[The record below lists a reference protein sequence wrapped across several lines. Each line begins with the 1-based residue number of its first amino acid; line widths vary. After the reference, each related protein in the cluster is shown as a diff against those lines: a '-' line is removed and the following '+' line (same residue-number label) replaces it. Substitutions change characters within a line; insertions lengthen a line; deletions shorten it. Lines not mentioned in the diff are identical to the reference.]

1 MSRRHGAPAVVHL
14 LARRERKRFPAA
26 APRPEAGRRRIALLS
41 LAGLALAL
49 PRLPAQ
55 DPLAEPGPTPVAEA
69 AAAGESSRMAVRAVA
84 GRLVARVELSTPARR
99 IPANLWVDLDRP
111 AGFELHGRAAQALGF
126 AGDGSA
132 PVTLH
137 LLGSNLAIAEGGPG
151 DEKAM
156 EDFTRLHSR
165 ELGEVPLIGALG
177 STWLSRHHLV
187 IDLSDGFITLSPP
200 ADATGAAPAE
210 SAGSVV
216 AAATIAADLLRFPV
230 RLADGSIRTLALG
243 SSRHDTIADRDLCE
257 GLGRPAG
264 DIGPVL
270 VKTIDLARYVAL
282 RPEPLAALGAVAA
295 EGSLGVTG
303 LGLLAHFRV
312 EIDFVNRWIRFA
324 ETAPAEFPLSD
335 LEFFRARATGEG
347 APLATW
353 LAANPGSRLAREGAR
368 RLLDL
373 RIAER
378 ADLAACR
385 EALEWLDRTT
395 AEDLRTTEALR
406 LADELAEGGHA
417 DLAIEAGR
425 IGIASGRKDRYPE
438 AVHAL
443 HRRLGELLL
452 GRGESDAAWE
462 HLLSAAFGLPDDG
475 EVNLLL
481 GRLYEEKGSW
491 RRAQSRYVQAV
502 IRPES
507 GEAAVAGLE
516 RVQGKLAGEPLSV
529 DLVDRMVRGKVHNF
543 SAATKFEPTPE
554 TATNRCALVELFTN
568 PHFGRPQGETW
579 ESFAI
584 GGAMAIEGL
593 LGHFGRDR
601 AVVLVH
607 AIDLPEPSALATELG
622 AAAFD
627 AYGLDGPVSTVID
640 GRSFG
645 PGAERWRNA
654 EAVYEENRAL
664 VLAELARPSEVA
676 IAISA
681 ELDPAG
687 SPPGT
692 VRGTVRVEGPA
703 GDRRV
708 QAVLVERGVLY
719 PGKALIVVHR
729 MVARGSLLGSIPG
742 LPYEPREGGQTF
754 EFSRTL
760 AEITAENVRFLERRE
775 AAGGAPASRLSVAID
790 PRQVSIVAFVR
801 SGTAGEVLQAAQLDL
816 GAADGARGDR

>member
-1 MSRRHGAPAVVHL
+1 M
-14 LARRERKRFPAA
+14 ERVPPPRSDAAA
-26 APRPEAGRRRIALLS
+26 APRPAAGRRRVALIA
-41 LAGLALAL
+41 LAGLAVAF
-49 PRLPAQ
+49 PRLIAQ
-55 DPLAEPGPTPVAEA
+55 DPPSPPDPAPVAEA
-69 AAAGESSRMAVRAVA
+69 APAAELSRMAVRAVA
-84 GRLVARVELSTPARR
+84 GRLVARVELSSPARR
-99 IPANLWVDLDRP
+99 IPANLWIDLDRA

-126 AGDGSA
+126 AGDGSSSI
-132 PVTLH
+132 TLH

-151 DEKAM
+151 DEEAM
-156 EDFTRLHSR
+156 EEFTRLHSR

-177 STWLSRHHLV
+177 SKWLAGHHLV
-187 IDLSDGFITLSPP
+187 IDLRDGFVTLSPP
-200 ADATGAAPAE
+200 AEPSGAAPAE
-210 SAGSVV
+210 EAGSVV
-216 AAATIAADLLRFPV
+216 AAATIAEDLVRFPV

-243 SSRHDTIADRDLCE
+243 TSRHDTIVDADLCRA
-257 GLGRPAG
+257 LGHPAG

-270 VKTIDLARYVAL
+270 LKTIDLSRTVAL
-282 RPEPLAALGAVAA
+282 RPEPLASLGEAGADDALGVI
-295 EGSLGVTG
+295 G
-303 LGLLAHFRV
+303 LGLLSHYRV
-312 EIDFVNRWIRFA
+312 EIDRVNRWVRFA
-324 ETAPAEFPLSD
+324 ETAPAEFPAAD
-335 LEFFRARATGEG
+335 LEYFRARASGE
-347 APLATW
+347 AEPLVLW
-353 LAANPGSRLAREGAR
+353 LAAHPGARLAREGAL
-368 RLLDL
+368 RLLEVRLAAGD
-373 RIAER
+373 
-378 ADLAACR
+378 DLATCR
-385 EALEWLDRTT
+385 EALEWLDKTT
-395 AEDLRTTEALR
+395 EEDLRTTAALR
-406 LADELAEGGHA
+406 LADELAAAGRPE
-417 DLAIEAGR
+417 LAIEAGR

-443 HRRLGELLL
+443 HRRIGELLL
-452 GRGESDAAWE
+452 ERGESDAAWE

-481 GRLYEEKGSW
+481 GRLYEEKQSW
-491 RRAQSRYVQAV
+491 RRAQSRYIQAV

-507 GEAAVAGLE
+507 GGEAVAGLE
-516 RVQGKLAGEPLSV
+516 RVQTKLAGEPLSV

-622 AAAFD
+622 VAAFD
-627 AYGLDGPVSTVID
+627 AYGLQGPTTTVID
-640 GRSFG
+640 GVAFG

-654 EAVYEENRAL
+654 EAVFEENRAL
-664 VLAELARPSEVA
+664 VLAELAKPSEHTIA
-676 IAISA
+676 IAA

-687 SPPGT
+687 AAPGT

-703 GDRRV
+703 GDLRV
-708 QAVLVERGVLY
+708 QVVLAERGVLY

-729 MVARGSLLGSIPG
+729 MVARGSLLGAVAG
-742 LPYEPREGGQTF
+742 LPYEPKDGGQTF
-754 EFSRTL
+754 EFSRAL
-760 AEITAENVRFLERRE
+760 ADITAENVRFLERRE

-801 SGTAGEVLQAAQLDL
+801 AGAAGEVLQAAQLDL
-816 GAADGARGDR
+816 GAIGGAAGGAREGR